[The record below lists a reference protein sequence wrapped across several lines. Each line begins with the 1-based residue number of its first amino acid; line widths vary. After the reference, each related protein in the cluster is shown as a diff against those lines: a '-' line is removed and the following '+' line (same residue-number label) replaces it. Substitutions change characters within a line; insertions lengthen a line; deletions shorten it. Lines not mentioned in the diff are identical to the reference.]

1 MNIYEVEV
9 YYSSTYFLNFIYF
22 VTRLYFTILPFLY
35 HIGTLLLIVNKISIF
50 QILFLINILG
60 NKINFIIFLTLIY
73 IIPIIFYCLIHTS
86 FYFYYKTKKDFKS
99 IELKRLSICYAFSY
113 DIFTPV
119 MFTCL
124 FILFF
129 PINII
134 QCITYL
140 IFIFNFYIY
149 DGTWF
154 PLIKIYLNYY
164 KSSKL
169 YWFLLLLVIYGKEGD
184 PREVNRIL
192 KIFMIEKKS
201 NWLYEYFIFQLIL
214 AISYYIVIIDINFTN
229 IYPFYLLLF
238 ILIIWNLKSILKR
251 FIFNKKIIENT
262 EKFAIRFEN
271 LTIFCI
277 FFFFGFLPL
286 LGLIDGSI
294 HNIFPYYCIIIGSF
308 GIIIHI
314 IIIPLLIVRFK
325 KE

>member
-1 MNIYEVEV
+1 MYERSIYCG
-9 YYSSTYFLNFIYF
+9 STFLLNSIYF

-35 HIGTLLLIVNKISIF
+35 HISVLLLIVNKINIF
-50 QILFLINILG
+50 QILFFINILG

-73 IIPIIFYCLIHTS
+73 IIPIMSYYLIHIS
-86 FYFYYKTKKDFKS
+86 FYLYYKIKKDFRS
-99 IELKRLSICYAFSY
+99 TELKRLSICYSFSY

-119 MFTCL
+119 MFMCL

-164 KSSKL
+164 KYSKL
-169 YWFLLLLVIYGKEGD
+169 YWFLLLLMDYCKEGD
-184 PREVNRIL
+184 LREVNRLL

-214 AISYYIVIIDINFTN
+214 PISYCIVIININFIN

-262 EKFAIRFEN
+262 EKFAIRLEN

-277 FFFFGFLPL
+277 FCFFGILPL
-286 LGLIDGSI
+286 PGLIDGSI
-294 HNIFPYYCIIIGSF
+294 HNIFPYYYIIIGSF
-308 GIIIHI
+308 AIIIHI
-314 IIIPLLIVRFK
+314 IIIPLLIGRFK